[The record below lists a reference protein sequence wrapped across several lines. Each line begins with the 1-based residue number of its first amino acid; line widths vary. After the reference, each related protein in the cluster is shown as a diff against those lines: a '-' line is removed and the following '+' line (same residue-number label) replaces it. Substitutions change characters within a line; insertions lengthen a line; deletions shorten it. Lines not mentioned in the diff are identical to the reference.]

1 MRQIPARPA
10 MLNHDN
16 VCDIDDE
23 HHYRTSVDYHDQTSG
38 PWLGSGGC
46 DRLLEQ
52 PPVGAGI
59 SLCVDG

>member
-1 MRQIPARPA
+1 

-23 HHYRTSVDYHDQTSG
+23 HNYRTSVDNHDQTSG